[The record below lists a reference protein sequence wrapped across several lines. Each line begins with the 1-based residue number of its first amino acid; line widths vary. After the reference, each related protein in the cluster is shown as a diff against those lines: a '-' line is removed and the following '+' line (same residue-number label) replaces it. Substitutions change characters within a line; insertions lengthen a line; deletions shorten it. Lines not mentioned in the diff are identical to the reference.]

1 MAESPKALPDVS
13 GTPPPVR
20 CEGEGLANAIVRQAN
35 SFQIIVPEHE
45 TNPKLKLEDLHVHIH
60 GGGVKLRSKLVDN
73 GDGSYTASYT
83 PEVSGEYKIDVSL
96 FKEPVAGSPFTL
108 VTSTRTPHPPHCS
121 IVGDALHKAVS
132 RE

>member
-45 TNPKLKLEDLHVHIH
+45 TNPELKLEDLHVHIH
-60 GGGVKLRSKLVDN
+60 LLRYWSKTQFFAFV
-73 GDGSYTASYT
+73 
-83 PEVSGEYKIDVSL
+83 VVHH
-96 FKEPVAGSPFTL
+96 
-108 VTSTRTPHPPHCS
+108 R
-121 IVGDALHKAVS
+121 
-132 RE
+132 